1 MYMAVG
7 GNMSEII
14 SLIQRVRAGD
24 EDAFADI
31 VALYTP
37 MIQGLARKYSVE
49 FDEVFSD
56 ACMALYRATVTYNT
70 EQSDVTFGLYAK
82 ICTHRSICDYIRR
95 EDGDSCIDSDVDVE
109 EVADTEDA
117 ADELLR
123 REEGEIFRR
132 DARGLLSEYEYRVL
146 LMWLGGEKTAD
157 IAASLAVSA
166 KSVDNAKARILKK
179 LRDGLKPRGL

>member
-1 MYMAVG
+1 MYMAVCE
-7 GNMSEII
+7 NMSDII
-14 SLIQRVRAGD
+14 SLIQKAGAGD
-24 EDAFADI
+24 EDAFTEI
-31 VALYTP
+31 VSLYTP
-37 MIQGLARKYSVE
+37 MMQGLAHKHGVS

-56 ACMALYRATVTYNT
+56 ACMALYRATVTYDT

-82 ICTHRSICDYIRR
+82 ICVYRSICDYVRR
-95 EDGDSCIDSDVDVE
+95 ECGDSRIDVEVDVE
-109 EVADTEDA
+109 DVADTEDA
-117 ADELLR
+117 TDELLR

-146 LMWLGGEKTAD
+146 LMWLGGAKTAD
-157 IAASLAVSA
+157 IAAELAVSS